1 MYAYVYMENRK
12 NGGKLK
18 ERKKTMRPTI
28 FLPFFYYHRKKKHS
42 FYVAMQSLCFYTLF

>member
-1 MYAYVYMENRK
+1 MYIYMENRK

-28 FLPFFYYHRKKKHS
+28 FLPFFYYHRKKNIP
-42 FYVAMQSLCFYTLF
+42 FTLQCNLFVFTPSSD